1 MLKKPRK
8 IKDKRKVIPL
18 LSETVVENIIK
29 KVAEEPVPQH
39 VIDEAVADAS
49 RARTKELRQKE
60 MYDSED
66 WNWSG
71 FR

>member
-1 MLKKPRK
+1 M
-8 IKDKRKVIPL
+8 INNRKVVHL
-18 LSETVVENIIK
+18 LSEKVIDNIAK
-29 KVAEEPVPQH
+29 KVAEEPIPQH

-49 RARTKELRQKE
+49 RERTKELRQME
-60 MYDSED
+60 MFDSED